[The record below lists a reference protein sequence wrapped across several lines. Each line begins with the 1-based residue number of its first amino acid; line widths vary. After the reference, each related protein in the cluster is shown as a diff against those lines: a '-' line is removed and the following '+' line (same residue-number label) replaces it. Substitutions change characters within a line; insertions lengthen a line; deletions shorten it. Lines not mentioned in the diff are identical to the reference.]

1 MKIFMKEMKKIAAV
15 LLIVMMLF
23 MQFPASVFAD
33 AKVGQVKVIAEN
45 STYSKEAGTARPVSA
60 IIQET
65 RAYMLSIDKA
75 PAVGSEWFV
84 LGLARSGMDLND
96 PYFATYYNNLVEY
109 LKQNNGVLHKRKYTE
124 YSKTILVLTAMGKD
138 AENVGGY
145 NLLEP
150 LADFAGVKRQGLN
163 GPIWALIALSSKPD
177 YKIPKAAGDVE
188 QTTEEKLIQFVL
200 GRQLE
205 DGGWALAGKKA
216 DSDMT
221 GMALQSLAPYYR
233 KAGYE
238 EVTRAADRGL
248 DCLSSIQN
256 EAGGYGSMGVE
267 TSESSAQ
274 VLTALTALGVDPQ
287 TDARFIKNGKWLVG
301 NLISY
306 HVDGS
311 GFMHVKPGGGNNGGA
326 AAGTVDGMSTEQGF
340 YSLVAYQR
348 FLDGKTSLY
357 DMSDLKADPGKEPG
371 EPEKEPEEPGKEP
384 GEPEKEPEEPGK
396 EPEGPGKES
405 EEPGKE
411 SEEPG
416 KGTEDPGKETDKP
429 GNGGHTGDG
438 SHTGET
444 TPKNG
449 VPSSGKTKSTTSGKS
464 ASRKIFPH
472 KTAVKSI
479 SMERTVAPKSS
490 LKKVASRDTAV
501 KEETGTKED
510 IGAKQPWSFQGA
522 EYKPEKALKGKG
534 TKSIPAAANSE
545 QKEHSQTLPGKFFPC
560 LLCILGGGAAIGAG
574 VYFRKRAKKVS

>member
-357 DMSDLKADPGKEPG
+357 DMSDIERKADPGKEP
-371 EPEKEPEEPGKEP
+371 ED
-384 GEPEKEPEEPGK
+384 PGK
-396 EPEGPGKES
+396 EPEDPGKT
-405 EEPGKE
+405 P
-411 SEEPG
+411 
-416 KGTEDPGKETDKP
+416 EDPGKKPKDPGEDINLPSDKP
-429 GNGGHTGDG
+429 GAPNTPSGNDDSGKGSGLPASLVPVAKTGDD
-438 SHTGET
+438 
-444 TPKNG
+444 TPV
-449 VPSSGKTKSTTSGKS
+449 VPL
-464 ASRKIFPH
+464 AI
-472 KTAVKSI
+472 V
-479 SMERTVAPKSS
+479 M
-490 LKKVASRDTAV
+490 L
-501 KEETGTKED
+501 
-510 IGAKQPWSFQGA
+510 
-522 EYKPEKALKGKG
+522 
-534 TKSIPAAANSE
+534 AAA
-545 QKEHSQTLPGKFFPC
+545 
-560 LLCILGGGAAIGAG
+560 GGI
-574 VYFRKRAKKVS
+574 VMLRRKRNSADNN